1 MTRFVKL
8 TTSEYRNYGDMSYE
22 EGRIARKLAQVA
34 RQQKERENVRTDDDS
49 GRVLGSIH
57 NHCPDGLG
65 SVRD

>member
-8 TTSEYRNYGDMSYE
+8 TTSEYRAYGDMSFE

-34 RQQKERENVRTDDDS
+34 REKQERDNVRANDDS
-49 GRVLGSIH
+49 NRMLGRIH
-57 NHCPDGLG
+57 NHRPAGPG

>member
-1 MTRFVKL
+1 MTRFVTL
-8 TTSEYRNYGDMSYE
+8 SPSEYRAYGDMSFE
-22 EGRIARKLAQVA
+22 EWRIARKLAQVA

-57 NHCPDGLG
+57 NHRPDGLG

>member
-8 TTSEYRNYGDMSYE
+8 TTSEYRAYGDMSFE

-34 RQQKERENVRTDDDS
+34 RQQKERDNVRADDD
-49 GRVLGSIH
+49 GNWMLGNLHSNSPAGIS
-57 NHCPDGLG
+57 